1 MPKETKE
8 TEFELKEIPLEETP
22 LTEYLPE
29 DPNNPYNLL
38 KFDRTQLGTGLD
50 TAGISIKSLINP
62 YKVLITYSYSS
73 SENQHIKK
81 MSHKICGHNF
91 EAFELLEKYPNSLLL
106 IPDDL
111 KMATKIIQA
120 FFIKYKK
127 EVVKRLLPRIVYG
140 RPLFITSET
149 VVICDGQLPTNV
161 IFRSGFVQFILCS
174 KELYWTKNSSN
185 ILGFKPG
192 DTPEIQLAF
201 DGRLGYQVTRYIHEI
216 ITNNPQNITV
226 RINENYRKEL
236 NFDLYNE
243 PTPLEQMHLPPV
255 AHTYLLYVTG
265 NCRDL
270 NKADTKNQSDT
281 LQEVIDL
288 IKIDKT
294 NLPGYTPI
302 EIMVVGLNMGN
313 CRNVSNGPAH
323 EKNENPDYCEFADG
337 LLAKFNANGLDVWLE
352 IYPESMLPIHNFF
365 DKFQTY
371 IYTPT
376 EKNWDCS
383 SRLIPECKQFNKR
396 LLLTETVKKNIE
408 GNPALK
414 YRVMDY
420 YGTDYDFTTKPTEN
434 QQK

>member
-1 MPKETKE
+1 MPKE

-22 LTEYLPE
+22 LIEYLPE
-29 DPNNPYNLL
+29 DPDNPDNPYNLL
-38 KFDRTQLGTGLD
+38 KFDKTQKNQSGTGLD
-50 TAGISIKSLINP
+50 KVGISIKSLINP

-91 EAFELLEKYPNSLLL
+91 EAFELLEKYPNALLL

-149 VVICDGQLPTNV
+149 VIICDGQLPTNV
-161 IFRSGFVQFILCS
+161 IFRSRFVQFILCS

-201 DGRLGYQVTRYIHEI
+201 DGRLGYQVTKYIHEI
-216 ITNNPQNITV
+216 ITNNPQNIMV

-243 PTPLEQMHLPPV
+243 LTPLEQLHLPPV

-270 NKADTKNQSDT
+270 NKADTKNRSDT

-288 IKIDKT
+288 IKLDKT

-302 EIMVVGLNMGN
+302 EIMVVGLNGG
-313 CRNVSNGPAH
+313 NGPAH
-323 EKNENPDYCEFADG
+323 ENRDTGDFADT
-337 LLAKFNANGLDVWLE
+337 LLAKFNANGLDVCSIGLE
-352 IYPESMLPIHNFF
+352 IYPENMLPIHNFF

-420 YGTDYDFTTKPTEN
+420 YGTNYDFTTKPIQN
-434 QQK
+434 

>member
-1 MPKETKE
+1 MPEKTK
-8 TEFELKEIPLEETP
+8 FELKELTEENPTEETP

-29 DPNNPYNLL
+29 DPDNPYNLL
-38 KFDRTQLGTGLD
+38 KFDRASWSGT
-50 TAGISIKSLINP
+50 GISIKSLINP
-62 YKVLITYSYSS
+62 YKVLITYSYNS
-73 SENQHIKK
+73 SENQQIKK

-149 VVICDGQLPTNV
+149 VVVCDGQLPTNV

-288 IKIDKT
+288 IKLDKT

-302 EIMVVGLNMGN
+302 EIMVVGLNITNG
-313 CRNVSNGPAH
+313 NGPAH
-323 EKNENPDYCEFADG
+323 ENRDTGNFADT

-352 IYPESMLPIHNFF
+352 IYPENMLPIHNFF

-420 YGTDYDFTTKPTEN
+420 YGTDYDFTTKSTEN